1 MGKMKNFLNMVKTYP
16 HVDLHEIEAN
26 MDADLRWFYE
36 YSMCGDNGA
45 YPWIVGQDGHGWD
58 TLEDDE
64 VNPAGNADH
73 INECMYILGF
83 QKGDIVFIDIEF

>member
-1 MGKMKNFLNMVKTYP
+1 MGRMKEFTNMVKTYP
-16 HVDLHEIEAN
+16 HVDLHDIEQA

-36 YSMCGDNGA
+36 YSQCGDGCS

-64 VNPAGNADH
+64 VDPQGNASH
-73 INECMYILGF
+73 INDCMYILGF
-83 QKGDIVFIDIEF
+83 QKGDVVCIDIEF